1 MKAIFVIDW
10 VLIPTFILSAF
21 TGIGL
26 HIAGHGSSHEVW
38 YNWAVAHIL
47 FSLLFTVVVVGH
59 IKTHWGWYKSLIRN
73 GRGRKSRVTVMV
85 SVLFVIVALTG
96 YILLGVSGGNSGIGL
111 WHYRIGLLSIL
122 LFGGH
127 IVRRIPML
135 TKVIRG

>member
-38 YNWAVAHIL
+38 HNWAVAHIL

-59 IKTHWGWYKSLIRN
+59 IKTYWGWYKSLIRN

-96 YILLGVSGGNSGIGL
+96 YILLGGK
-111 WHYRIGLLSIL
+111 WW
-122 LFGGH
+122 
-127 IVRRIPML
+127 
-135 TKVIRG
+135 